1 MRLAYSHLDNVN
13 YTTVQWY
20 GGVDTV
26 IISRIHRA
34 QTFLGDETQAF
45 RKTML
50 YIVTPFQSGE
60 KDGSVFHQHIN

>member
-50 YIVTPFQSGE
+50 
-60 KDGSVFHQHIN
+60 HIGVVCMTIFMLQAV